1 MERLHQFTLT
11 EEGMTTNMR
20 FLIVDDTSRARHSM
34 KALLE
39 VWNLVD
45 EVCEAENGRE
55 ALRLAEE
62 FQPDMILMDARLPLM
77 SGLEA
82 TRQIKAR
89 WPQIKIIVM
98 SVFMDYQTL
107 AKEAGADGF
116 VSKGD
121 PPEAL
126 RKIIVEFAQKGDKNG

>member
-1 MERLHQFTLT
+1 
-11 EEGMTTNMR
+11 MR

-39 VWNLVD
+39 VWNPVL
-45 EVCEAENGRE
+45 EVCEAENGKE

-62 FQPDMILMDARLPLM
+62 FRPDIILLDARLPLM

-82 TRQIKAR
+82 TRQIKAK
-89 WPQIKIIVM
+89 WPEINIIVM
-98 SVFMDYQTL
+98 SVFLDYEAL

-116 VSKGD
+116 VSKSD
-121 PPEAL
+121 PPEFL
-126 RKIIVEFAQKGDKNG
+126 RKIITAVLQKGDKNG

>member
-1 MERLHQFTLT
+1 
-11 EEGMTTNMR
+11 MR

-45 EVCEAENGRE
+45 EVREAENGRE
-55 ALRLAEE
+55 ALRLAGE
-62 FQPDMILMDARLPLM
+62 FQPDVILMDARLPLV

-82 TRQIKAR
+82 TRQIKAQ
-89 WPQIKIIVM
+89 WPHIKIIVM
-98 SVFMDYQTL
+98 SVFLDYQTL

-116 VSKGD
+116 VSKSD
-121 PPEAL
+121 PPDVL
-126 RKIIVEFAQKGDKNG
+126 RSLLAKIQHSDQE

>member
-1 MERLHQFTLT
+1 
-11 EEGMTTNMR
+11 MR

-39 VWNLVD
+39 VWNLAE
-45 EVCEAENGRE
+45 EVCEAENGME

-62 FQPDMILMDARLPLM
+62 FQPDVILMDVRLPLI

-82 TRQIKAR
+82 TRQIKTK

-98 SVFMDYQTL
+98 SVFFDYQKL

-121 PPEAL
+121 LPDDL
-126 RKIIVEFAQKGDKNG
+126 RKLIVEFSGKMATMILDQPY

>member
-1 MERLHQFTLT
+1 
-11 EEGMTTNMR
+11 MR

-39 VWNLVD
+39 VWNLAD
-45 EVCEAENGRE
+45 EVCEAENGME
-55 ALRLAEE
+55 ALRLAEK
-62 FQPDMILMDARLPLM
+62 FQPDVILMDARLPLI

-82 TRQIKAR
+82 TRQIKTK
-89 WPQIKIIVM
+89 WPYIKIIVM
-98 SVFMDYQTL
+98 SVFFDYKKL

-121 PPEAL
+121 LPDDL
-126 RKIIVEFAQKGDKNG
+126 RKLIVEFSGKMTTMVLDQPY